1 MSNDRIPKQAYLLLN
16 NLDEQGKVN
25 WASRTKD
32 ILQSAGFGF
41 VWEEKRVGNERE
53 FLYIFKQRIIDML
66 RQNWTAKLWGSDH
79 YKVYRPFKF

>member
-1 MSNDRIPKQAYLLLN
+1 MLK

-41 VWEEKRVGNERE
+41 VWEEQRVGNERE
-53 FLYIFKQRIIDML
+53 FLYIFKHRIIHML